1 MESAIMWAQRLKR
14 VFGIAGEVA
23 EGVVVVVAAL
33 VAARTHIP
41 QSEETDIVGVGDVL
55 DLTRDGVGEGLG
67 QGAFQL
73 IVSEVDGHAPALGD
87 TSQVVRQVVLATECS
102 PFGGASPK

>member
-14 VFGIAGEVA
+14 EFGIAGEVA

-41 QSEETDIVGVGDVL
+41 QSEKTGIVGVGDVL
-55 DLTRDGVGEGLG
+55 DLTQDGVGEGLG
-67 QGAFQL
+67 QGAFQR
-73 IVSEVDGHAPALGD
+73 IVSEGDGHAPALGD